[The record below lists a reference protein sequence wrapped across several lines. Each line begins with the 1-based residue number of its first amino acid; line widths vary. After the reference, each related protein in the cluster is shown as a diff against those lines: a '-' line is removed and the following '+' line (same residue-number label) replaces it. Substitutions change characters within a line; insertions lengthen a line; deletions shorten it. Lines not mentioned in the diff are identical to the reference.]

1 MQLLL
6 ADHPTRDD
14 LKVYLERLQK
24 VGQPEVRLVTR
35 GGVMAVYGCTQAPA
49 GLTDTVPVVLCMR
62 AFALRHGGTGQEG
75 TAADAGTGAGPGA
88 GAGAWDVDVTVSGRA
103 LLDRIARMGII
114 GLTLDLPD
122 ATVTTAW
129 AGVLPPTTGWEQT
142 GVLDAPSLGRAAE
155 EGIARVADL
164 LPESPGEAVVRQV
177 RASVWGVDI
186 APGVPAAAAFAAE
199 SLGFLREETRAS
211 LWRTL
216 TWVRLSTGR
225 GHVLVRSFLG

>member
-24 VGQPEVRLVTR
+24 VGQPEVRLVVR
-35 GGVMAVYGCTQAPA
+35 GEALAVYGCTQAPA

-62 AFALRHGGTGQEG
+62 AFALSPAGRERVASDTGNG
-75 TAADAGTGAGPGA
+75 SDADAES
-88 GAGAWDVDVTVSGRA
+88 VDVTVSGRA

-114 GLTLDLPD
+114 GLTLELPD
-122 ATVTTAW
+122 STVTSAW

-142 GVLDAPSLGRAAE
+142 GVLDAPSLGKVAE

-177 RASVWGVDI
+177 RASVWGVDV

-199 SLGFLREETRAS
+199 SLGFLREETRVS

-216 TWVRLSTGR
+216 TWARLSTGR